1 MYKGKPKNEGVR
13 YMKLSIRD
21 LIICSLFASIT
32 AILSQISIPLPFTT
46 VPLTMQVFAVMLCGM
61 LLGSKLGFISQI
73 IYLAIGTIGIPVF
86 AQMSGGPGVIL
97 GPTGGFLLS
106 FPIVCFIVG
115 YFSNKGKSEFLVVAG
130 MIVAL
135 LTSYLIGTFQFC
147 LIMNMSFISGF
158 MACVLPFIVID
169 IIKIGLVYVV
179 GMSVCKRVNLGVGKC

>member
-1 MYKGKPKNEGVR
+1 
-13 YMKLSIRD
+13 MKLSIRD

-73 IYLAIGTIGIPVF
+73 IYLAIGAIGIPVF

-106 FPIVCFIVG
+106 FPIISFIVG
-115 YFSNKGKSEFLVVAG
+115 YFSNKGKSEISVVIGMVVALF
-130 MIVAL
+130 I
-135 LTSYLIGTFQFC
+135 SYLIGTFQFC
-147 LIMNMSFISGF
+147 LIMNVSFISGL

>member
-1 MYKGKPKNEGVR
+1 
-13 YMKLSIRD
+13 MKLSIRD

-32 AILSQISIPLPFTT
+32 AILSQVSIPLPFTT

-73 IYLAIGTIGIPVF
+73 IYLAIGAIGIPVF

-106 FPIVCFIVG
+106 FPIVSFIVG
-115 YFSNKGKSEFLVVAG
+115 HFSNKGKSEFLVVVG

-135 LTSYLIGTFQFC
+135 LISYLIGTFQFC
-147 LIMNMSFISGF
+147 LIMNVSFISGL